1 MTFALLLYTVPGP
14 SVSVTSNSTDPAPY
28 MSTIQLTCSV
38 SLSEAVDVGVTI
50 SIEWTG
56 PGTSSLPP
64 TAQNVSLL
72 GSELLATST
81 LTLEDVIPE
90 RDAGDYT
97 CTVTVSSNVLMEFI
111 ADSEPISDSTTI
123 SVEGIIITR

>member
-1 MTFALLLYTVPGP
+1 M
-14 SVSVTSNSTDPAPY
+14 TSNSTDPAPY
-28 MSTIQLTCSV
+28 MSSIQLTCSV

-56 PGTSSLPP
+56 PGTTSLTP

-72 GSELLATST
+72 GSESLATST
-81 LTLEDVIPE
+81 LTLGDVIPE
-90 RDAGDYT
+90 TDTGDYT

-123 SVEGIIITR
+123 SVEGIIKLLVIALL